1 MKKSILRL
9 KNGVILWDFQL
20 EHVVQ
25 FSTVQL
31 LSRVW
36 LCNPMEPVEHVIN
49 RKWKPPHSVCICFRF
64 IFFEKSSLV
73 TIPSALLIL
82 PVPQIFGQ
90 PFCFHFI
97 WEEHSGPRSPSVL
110 QVALWILFS
119 FVYCPL
125 PGHLAHLVLY
135 VLVYLLVSFG
145 QLASSKIVY
154 VPCKLHITCTEM
166 FLHLK
171 TQK

>member
-1 MKKSILRL
+1 
-9 KNGVILWDFQL
+9 
-20 EHVVQ
+20 
-25 FSTVQL
+25 
-31 LSRVW
+31 
-36 LCNPMEPVEHVIN
+36 MEPVEHIIN
-49 RKWKPPHSVCICFRF
+49 RKWEPPHSVCTCFRF

-90 PFCFHFI
+90 PFCFRFI

-125 PGHLAHLVLY
+125 PGHLAHLVLD

-154 VPCKLHITCTEM
+154 VPSKLHITCTEM